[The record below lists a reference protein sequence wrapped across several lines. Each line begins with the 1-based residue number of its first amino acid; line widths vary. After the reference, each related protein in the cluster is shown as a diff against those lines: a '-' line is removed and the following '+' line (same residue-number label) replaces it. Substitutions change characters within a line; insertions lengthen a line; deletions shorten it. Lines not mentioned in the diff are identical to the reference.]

1 MSDGYEFDAN
11 EDEVIARLAGAMQ
24 NVGIVS
30 LLGSGG
36 GLIYGVI
43 TLLVMIQTGHPAM
56 AVLVLILMAA
66 PFASAIAL
74 LGAGTALMGAVRTEG
89 EDIQLVMRGLRRL
102 TVVYLLEITLNVI
115 ALGFITLVLV
125 WALT

>member
-89 EDIQLVMRGLRRL
+89 EDIQLVMRGMRRL
-102 TVVYLLEITLNVI
+102 TVVYMLEILLNVV
-115 ALGFITLVLV
+115 ALGFITLLLV

>member
-30 LLGSGG
+30 LLGSGA

-43 TLLVMIQTGHPAM
+43 TLLVMIHTGHPAM

-74 LGAGTALMGAVRTEG
+74 LGAGSALMGAVRTEG
-89 EDIQLVMRGLRRL
+89 EDIPLVMRGMRRL
-102 TVVYLLEITLNVI
+102 TVVYMLEILLNVV
-115 ALGFITLVLV
+115 ALGFITLLLV